1 MAYGLDQ
8 RFEQAT
14 PDLQEWERLHRER
27 HWSGLLVGNGASRA
41 VWNEFAYASLYATAR
56 DLAEGGLS
64 PADRELF
71 TRLDTHNFESV
82 LSALRTTGVVN
93 EALNLPTEVIGE
105 RYLSIRR
112 ALANAVRTVHI
123 PWPRV
128 RDASLQ
134 VIRTTL
140 LSYEWVFSTN
150 YDLLLYWAIM
160 SGLPNPP
167 DIKDF
172 FWHRCAGCE
181 DGPWLCFVP
190 SDVEVSSPATRVVY
204 LHGALHL
211 YELSPSQAAKRV
223 SGARNLLDVFYE
235 LAEEDA
241 AAIPL
246 FVAEGRAI
254 DKMQAIG
261 ESPYLSFAYD
271 RLVAHREPL
280 VIFGHSLGSNDQ
292 HIVDA
297 VDGHHHL
304 AISIQRTDDNHI
316 RSEKARY
323 MQMFPGANIGFFDA
337 ASHPLGSTAVNM
349 SDTAA

>member
-1 MAYGLDQ
+1 MAVGLDQ

-14 PDLQEWERLHRER
+14 PDLQEWENLRREH

-64 PADRELF
+64 TADRELF
-71 TRLDTHNFESV
+71 ARLDTRNFESV
-82 LSALRTTGVVN
+82 LSALRTTSLVN
-93 EALNLPTEVIGE
+93 EALNLPTEVIRE
-105 RYLSIRR
+105 RYMSIRR

-150 YDLLLYWAIM
+150 YDLLLYWAVM
-160 SGLPNPP
+160 SGLPDPP

-172 FWHRCAGCE
+172 FWRRCADGE
-181 DGPWLCFVP
+181 DQPWLCFVP
-190 SDVEVSSPATRVVY
+190 SDVEVSGMVTKVVY
-204 LHGALHL
+204 LHGGLHL

-223 SGARNLLDVFYE
+223 AGARNLLDVFYE
-235 LAEEDA
+235 LAEDHT

-246 FVAEGRAI
+246 FVAEGHAI
-254 DKMQAIG
+254 DKMKAIG

-271 RLVAHREPL
+271 RLVAHRQPL

-304 AISIQRTDDNHI
+304 AISIRRMDEDRI

-323 MQMFPGANIGFFDA
+323 MQMFPGANIAFFDA
-337 ASHPLGSTAVNM
+337 ASHPLGSPAVNM
-349 SDTAA
+349 SGTAA